1 MHLNVNPPTPY
12 QSNLVSPHPFPPV
25 FANWILVLA
34 VNLSSDANLSGS
46 SSFRTLHLFV
56 PSNASSSS
64 AGGSSTQISSPRISA
79 RNVEMLTFSSLKHT
93 PPPASFFPRRQKLRL
108 CIGHETK
115 GWPVTG
121 SSPIIPSDRTKAR
134 R

>member
-1 MHLNVNPPTPY
+1 MPLKGHSLPLYHSNP
-12 QSNLVSPHPFPPV
+12 VSTHPFDAAL
-25 FANWILVLA
+25 ANCIFVLA

-64 AGGSSTQISSPRISA
+64 GGGSSTQISSPRA
-79 RNVEMLTFSSLKHT
+79 CVGNVAMLAFSSFKHT
-93 PPPASFFPRRQKLRL
+93 PPPASLFATTQKLRL

-115 GWPVTG
+115 G
-121 SSPIIPSDRTKAR
+121 
-134 R
+134 